1 MPKGS
6 GLVLSA
12 APVVANGP
20 EKRRI
25 DELAALVDHC
35 KAAQVIAD
43 AQGDR
48 FLSYMLAMTIQAAQA
63 AMRTRC

>member
-6 GLVLSA
+6 GPLTSVA
-12 APVVANGP
+12 MVVGGDK
-20 EKRRI
+20 EKHRLDQFKTI
-25 DELAALVDHC
+25 VEHC
-35 KAAQVIAD
+35 EAAQAIAE

-63 AMRTRC
+63 SKCAKR